1 MRPWLSSDP
10 VAVSFES
17 FHDPDARYREQ
28 AKWPT
33 GGEDRPVIIGIA
45 GGSGS
50 GKTTIAESVV
60 AAVGADTVSLI
71 QHDAYY
77 RDLPHLSL
85 EERSRVNYDH
95 PDSLETE
102 LLIEHINMLRAGR
115 EIARPV
121 YDFTIHRR
129 TVETV
134 PVRPEPVVVIE
145 GILVLSEREL
155 RDLMDLRIYVDADSD
170 LRFMRRLQR
179 DIVERKR
186 TLESVIAQYQQTV
199 RPMHLQFVE
208 PSKRYADIIVP
219 NGGYNLGAVGTIT
232 SMVRDILSGSRTRSS

>member
-1 MRPWLSSDP
+1 MDTGFDPNPDTSSP
-10 VAVSFES
+10 GAGSF
-17 FHDPDARYREQ
+17 D
-28 AKWPT
+28 WPT

-77 RDLPHLSL
+77 RDLPHLGL
-85 EERSRVNYDH
+85 EDRAKVNYDH

-102 LLIEHINMLRAGR
+102 LLIRHIEELRAGR
-115 EIARPV
+115 AIQRPV
-121 YDFTIHRR
+121 YDFATHLR
-129 TVETV
+129 TVDTV
-134 PVRPEPVVVIE
+134 TVRPEPVVVIE
-145 GILVLSEREL
+145 GILVLSEPEL
-155 RDLMDLRIYVDADSD
+155 RKVMDLRIYVDADSD
-170 LRFMRRLQR
+170 LRLMRRLRR
-179 DIVERKR
+179 DIIERER
-186 TLESVIAQYQQTV
+186 TLDSVMRQYEETV

-219 NGGYNLGAVGTIT
+219 GGYNPGAVGTII
-232 SMVRDILSGSRTRSS
+232 SMMRDVLSEARERS